1 MFAAGCLP
9 TFSPHFLETN
19 GLFISCQYFGAAD
32 SGHFPHASVLRE
44 AETPNNF
51 FYIRPNTTG
60 FLLYSTN
67 TITFLKNEIPFN
79 VVLNPVANTLEV
91 GGALSE
97 NNCPPSVAGGKN
109 VLTVGKQEPAFLRV
123 IKFLQQKD
131 DTELQLLRTWICRDY
146 ARSLLLSPLLQR
158 QQR

>member
-32 SGHFPHASVLRE
+32 SVHFPHASVLRE
-44 AETPNNF
+44 AGTPNNF
-51 FYIRPNTTG
+51 FYVRPNTTG

-79 VVLNPVANTLEV
+79 ITLNPVANTLEV

-97 NNCPPSVAGGKN
+97 NNCPPSVAGSKN
-109 VLTVGKQEPAFLRV
+109 VLTVGKQEPALLHV
-123 IKFLQQKD
+123 IKFLQQ
-131 DTELQLLRTWICRDY
+131 
-146 ARSLLLSPLLQR
+146 
-158 QQR
+158 